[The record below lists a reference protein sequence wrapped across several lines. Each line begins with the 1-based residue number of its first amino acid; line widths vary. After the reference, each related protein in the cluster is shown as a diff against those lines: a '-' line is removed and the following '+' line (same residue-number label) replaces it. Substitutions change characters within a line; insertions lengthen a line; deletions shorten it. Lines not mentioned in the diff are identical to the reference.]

1 MTTQPKPAAC
11 DPWITRWLSEPR
23 FGVYLTA
30 AGQDPGRALD
40 LYEWNAAVGAA
51 MLRDL
56 AHLEVG
62 LRNAYDRA
70 LADHGPF
77 HPHWTRCAHRVF
89 APVSRSR
96 RVYDPATGTRVRVT
110 VDINEKPRKSL
121 ERAVREAGGRSAAQ
135 GKVVAQLMFGF
146 WRYLSSSAHEV
157 PLWRPYLH
165 HAFPRG
171 TSRAFVDER
180 VGDLHDLRNRVAHH
194 EPVFRWNLVRAHQ
207 QLLEI
212 SALIAPELER
222 HISRTSQ
229 VGTLLLRRP

>member
-1 MTTQPKPAAC
+1 MTTQPTPPACAS
-11 DPWITRWLSEPR
+11 WITNWLSEPR
-23 FGVYLTA
+23 FGVYLNA
-30 AGQDPGRALD
+30 AGQDPVRALD

-56 AHLEVG
+56 AHFEVG

-70 LADHGPF
+70 LSEHVPF
-77 HPHWTRCAHRVF
+77 QQHWTLCAQRVF
-89 APVSRSR
+89 APVLRSR
-96 RVYDPATGTRVRVT
+96 RVYDPVTRTRARVT

-121 ERAVREAGGRSAAQ
+121 ERAVREAGGRGAAR

-171 TSRAFVDER
+171 TSRSFVDAR
-180 VGDLHDLRNRVAHH
+180 VGDLHGLRNRVAHH
-194 EPVFRWNLVRAHQ
+194 EPVLSWNLAKTHQ
-207 QLLEI
+207 QLLEV
-212 SALIAPELER
+212 SALIAPELEQ
-222 HISRTSQ
+222 HIARTSQ
-229 VGTLLLRRP
+229 VLTLLPHRP